1 MKFVSPP
8 QGRCAARL
16 VLGLLVLSVLPAWA
30 QFKVV
35 GPDGRVTYTDRPPHL
50 DAQPLRLGAP
60 EPAAGAADAADGT
73 PPTGGLPFALRQ
85 AVQRYPVR
93 LYTAPAC
100 APCDAARQ
108 ALQLRGVPRL
118 EWRVE
123 TPEDQARLRSEFGV
137 TELPLL
143 LVGRQRHVGFAEA
156 DWRLTLDAAG
166 YPATSQLPPGY
177 AMPAARPLQPPA
189 EARPAPE
196 PRSAPGSA
204 RGTEAGASPAVVPS
218 APGGIRF

>member
-1 MKFVSPP
+1 MTYDCPTR
-8 QGRCAARL
+8 GARAAAAF
-16 VLGLLVLSVLPAWA
+16 GLLCLSFAPVWA

-35 GPDGRVTYTDRPPHL
+35 DPSGRVTYTDRPPHL
-50 DAQPLRLGAP
+50 DAQPLRIGAP
-60 EPAAGAADAADGT
+60 EPAAGATDAADDT
-73 PPTGGLPFALRQ
+73 PPTGGLPFVLRQ

-100 APCDAARQ
+100 PPCDAARQ

-123 TPEDQARLRSEFGV
+123 TPEDLARLRSEFGV

-143 LVGRQRHVGFAEA
+143 RVGRQRHVGFAEA

-177 AMPAARPLQPPA
+177 AMPAARPLQPPT

-196 PRSAPGSA
+196 PRSAPRSA
-204 RGTEAGASPAVVPS
+204 EAGASPAVVPG